1 MAEKL
6 IKTKIALKQNT
17 YEYWTDNTVTPPAEK
32 KAGAGEGK
40 YYVPLFGEVCFCEI
54 TAAGQGTQTTP
65 PTVLFKV
72 GNGKDYFKDLNWA
85 SALAADVYDWAKL
98 SWTDFVKKFEAGAEL
113 DVSVVNGNITYS
125 HESKLGKSYTTS
137 VPTNT
142 SATAFADTVTI
153 KVPKLTVNQYGHVT
167 AAEDTEYTISI
178 PTPEAASNT
187 VTTLEEGD
195 GITIEDTKTDGNHN
209 YVVSHQVAPTTGNKA
224 TVQTGG
230 TGRTYVT
237 EVLVDE
243 LGHIAGVKT
252 ATETDQTIPDSPSI
266 SIGDKT
272 DTDTDNLVYAVTNLV
287 ESGTLNHT
295 ITPTYKAVPTK
306 KYVDD
311 EIAAKVASAVQYL
324 GTVSAAANLGKNES
338 GTTITIGKGDF
349 YRASAAFTLGSETV
363 HVGDML
369 IAIVDNPGTTAANW
383 DVAHLEIDTNTWTA
397 NSDTAAGYVAA
408 TGGTTNAGKVWKVG
422 SDGKPAWLTDT
433 DTDTHHQ
440 AKNIVGTS
448 ATATAN
454 GAVTGTGGVYLN
466 LIENSTVRSTHKIV
480 GTGATTVKSD
490 SSGNITINTPAVT
503 DTNTWRNIN
512 VFAGVEGSKASVFL
526 KGTGITTGA
535 LNLKAGTG
543 LKWTATANSNDATV
557 DIDDTVTFIL
567 DCN

>member
-17 YEYWTDNTVTPPAEK
+17 YAHWTDTTATPPATK
-32 KAGAGEGK
+32 TPGAGEKG

-54 TAAGQGTQTTP
+54 TAANQGTQTTP

-85 SALAADVYDWAKL
+85 SALAADVYSWAKL
-98 SWTDFVKKFEAGAEL
+98 SWTDFVKKFKEGAEL
-113 DVSVVNGNITYS
+113 DISVADGNITYS
-125 HESKLGKSYTTS
+125 HESKLGKTYTTS
-137 VPTNT
+137 VPTDT

-153 KVPKLTVNQYGHVT
+153 KVPKLTVNQYGHIT

-209 YVVSHQVAPTTGNKA
+209 YVVSHQEAPTTGNAAAVK
-224 TVQTGG
+224 TGG

-252 ATETDQTIPDSPSI
+252 ATETDQSIPSI
-266 SIGDKT
+266 
-272 DTDTDNLVYAVTNLV
+272 
-287 ESGTLNHT
+287 T
-295 ITPTYKAVPTK
+295 ITDDTSAETPTTDSVAVYKNLTANGHTLTEELVNVPTK

-311 EIAAKVASAVQYL
+311 AIAAKVAGAVQYL

-349 YRASAAFTLGSETV
+349 YRASAAFTLGSEAV

-369 IAIVDNPGTTAANW
+369 IAIVDNPGATVTNW

-408 TGGTTNAGKVWKVG
+408 TGGTTNTGKVWKVG
-422 SDGKPAWLTDT
+422 SDGKPAWLADA
-433 DTDTHHQ
+433 DSHYQ
-440 AKNIVGTS
+440 AKLVMSNSFDGKEDVAIRW
-448 ATATAN
+448 N
-454 GAVTGTGGVYLN
+454 GFNLN
-466 LIENSTVRSTHKIV
+466 LIENNEVRSST
-480 GTGATTVKSD
+480 
-490 SSGNITINTPAVT
+490 
-503 DTNTWRNIN
+503 R
-512 VFAGVEGSKASVFL
+512 VEGSGGTKVYTEIWDSPNGAFPVIKINSVD
-526 KGTGITTGA
+526 TDTWRGISFGRQKEDGSVA
-535 LNLKAGTG
+535 PYDIAESSKMHFEAGLG
-543 LKWTATANSNDATV
+543 LAWKMEENSVAATAT
-557 DIDDTVTFIL
+557 IGFDDTVTFIL